1 MKLNHLVPKYD
12 ANQRCNKNEPNSKQH
27 FWVLTGRIETTIS
40 NMISIDFICKYCN
53 KRTTNFL
60 TVDEYKLNQ
69 KLLEDNNVSIAKK

>member
-1 MKLNHLVPKYD
+1 MKLNHLVPRAD
-12 ANQRCNKNEPNSKQH
+12 ANQKCNKTDPNSKQH
-27 FWVLTGRIETTIS
+27 FWALSGRIETTIS

-69 KLLEDNNVSIAKK
+69 KLLEDTNVFISTK